1 MQISAE
7 SQKQLKRFLVTGF
20 SSVAID
26 CITYFVALKCG
37 LAREPSKAI
46 GYISG
51 MLVGFVLNKTWT
63 FRSHGKIGTEILTY
77 FFLYCVTFF
86 ANLAV
91 NYAVVRFFND
101 ISNERAVLIMAFFS
115 ATFVSTVLNFL
126 GMRFITF
133 KKGIAARESLAPNIQ

>member
-7 SQKQLKRFLVTGF
+7 SQKQLKRFLVVGF

-26 CITYFVALKCG
+26 CITYFLALSFG

-63 FRSHGKIGTEILTY
+63 FRSQGKIGSEIATY
-77 FFLYCVTFF
+77 FFLYCVTFI

-101 ISNERAVLIMAFFS
+101 ISHVSAVLIIAFFS
-115 ATFVSTVLNFL
+115 ATFVTTVLNFL

-133 KKGIAARESLAPNIQ
+133 KKGIAARESLDPNTQ

>member
-7 SQKQLKRFLVTGF
+7 SQKQLKRFLVVGF

-63 FRSHGKIGTEILTY
+63 FRSQGKIGSEIATY
-77 FFLYCVTFF
+77 FFLYCVTFI

-91 NYAVVRFFND
+91 NYAVVRFFYD
-101 ISNERAVLIMAFFS
+101 ISNGSAVLIMAFFS
-115 ATFVSTVLNFL
+115 ATFVTTVLNFL

-133 KKGIAARESLAPNIQ
+133 KKGIAARESLDSNTQ